1 MPIQWIEALSLRQNN
16 DGAES
21 FWHHRDAIGDSR
33 AVLLDLFCYRPT
45 TLDRQRRGHGSP
57 VGPKYC
63 GDAGVRGFGLP
74 GDYNTRV
81 LILIDG
87 ERINE
92 TVYDSALVGSEFPV
106 DVDLIERV
114 E

>member
-1 MPIQWIEALSLRQNN
+1 MPIQWIEALSLRQKMMALNLF
-16 DGAES
+16 G
-21 FWHHRDAIGDSR
+21 IT
-33 AVLLDLFCYRPT
+33 VTLLVTFALFSLIYICYRPT

-81 LILIDG
+81 LIPIDG